1 MNDQYPALYASFR
14 WHVPASVNIAQLCLQ
29 RWAVN
34 PLQGRRPALF
44 TQNEFGEARRCSYG
58 ELAVTTGKLATG
70 LQKMGLAQGDR
81 VAVAMSQGPEF
92 VAACLAVLAA
102 GGVVLPLSPV
112 LNAHQ
117 VTARI
122 IDARANIAIVDAT
135 QVPGIVH
142 AQSVYPALGQ
152 IIGYG
157 FQHDATLSWSS
168 LLARQPDVF
177 KIADTTAQS
186 PAFLFYPLGTDTPL
200 KGAVLPHSAL
210 IGMLPGFVA
219 SQNWFPHP
227 RDIFWTEAHWSSP
240 EGLLEGLLPCL
251 YFGHPIV
258 GLPGS
263 ANVHQT
269 LEALSHYN
277 VTNVCASWSALR
289 AVTVG
294 SPDLDPT
301 AFTVRAI
308 SATGEHPSAATTDW
322 FESRLNLAPNS
333 VWGRTEAAAVI
344 GHSARW
350 PGKPGSLGRAY
361 PGHLVSVIDP
371 DGRICP
377 AGVTGEIA
385 VNRFDIHGFADPLLF
400 CGYWPNLAPAP
411 DHEHFRRD
419 WFLTG
424 TLAHIDREGYFWF
437 DGHATTNTN
446 KNSDNTGQTT
456 L

>member
-157 FQHDATLSWSS
+157 FQHDSTLSWSS

-186 PAFLFYPLGTDTPL
+186 PAFLFIHWALTPPEGRCIATQCAHRDVARL
-200 KGAVLPHSAL
+200 CGITKLVPARSRHFLDRSAL
-210 IGMLPGFVA
+210 EQPG
-219 SQNWFPHP
+219 
-227 RDIFWTEAHWSSP
+227 R
-240 EGLLEGLLPCL
+240 
-251 YFGHPIV
+251 
-258 GLPGS
+258 
-263 ANVHQT
+263 
-269 LEALSHYN
+269 
-277 VTNVCASWSALR
+277 
-289 AVTVG
+289 
-294 SPDLDPT
+294 
-301 AFTVRAI
+301 
-308 SATGEHPSAATTDW
+308 
-322 FESRLNLAPNS
+322 
-333 VWGRTEAAAVI
+333 
-344 GHSARW
+344 
-350 PGKPGSLGRAY
+350 
-361 PGHLVSVIDP
+361 
-371 DGRICP
+371 P
-377 AGVTGEIA
+377 A
-385 VNRFDIHGFADPLLF
+385 
-400 CGYWPNLAPAP
+400 
-411 DHEHFRRD
+411 
-419 WFLTG
+419 
-424 TLAHIDREGYFWF
+424 
-437 DGHATTNTN
+437 
-446 KNSDNTGQTT
+446 
-456 L
+456 